1 MLRKIRVYGRLA
13 KFLGQR
19 VFEADVASAAE
30 AVRFLVVNFPQL
42 EKHMADQHYRVSVG
56 SYDLTLDELHD
67 PAGQQ
72 EIKVVPVLVGAG
84 ATGTNYCW
92 RGFDCAF
99 FC

>member
-1 MLRKIRVYGRLA
+1 MMLRKIRVYGQLA

-84 ATGTNYCW
+84 RHVGELLLAW
-92 RGFDCAF
+92 H
-99 FC
+99 